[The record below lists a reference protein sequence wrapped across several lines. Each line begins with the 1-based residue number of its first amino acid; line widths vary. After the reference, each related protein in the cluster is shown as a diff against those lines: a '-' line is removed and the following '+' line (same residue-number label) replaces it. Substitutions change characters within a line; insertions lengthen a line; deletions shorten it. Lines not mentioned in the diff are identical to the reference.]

1 MHIQTIDHR
10 SVDIRSH
17 HHAAVARGAMAAK
30 SAADRPLPGEGMKT
44 GTSLSP
50 EDIRRIVADMVG

>member
-1 MHIQTIDHR
+1 MQTMDYR
-10 SVDIRSH
+10 SAPVRTHPAAATVRSSQ
-17 HHAAVARGAMAAK
+17 AAT
-30 SAADRPLPGEGMKT
+30 SANGRPLPGTGMTT

>member
-1 MHIQTIDHR
+1 MQTIDHR
-10 SVDIRSH
+10 SVDIHAHR
-17 HHAAVARGAMAAK
+17 HAAQRGALAAK
-30 SAADRPLPGEGMKT
+30 AASDRPLPGEGMKT

>member
-1 MHIQTIDHR
+1 MQTIEHTGAPLR
-10 SVDIRSH
+10 PH
-17 HHAAVARGAMAAK
+17 HLAAGARRLGAAK
-30 SAADRPLPGEGMKT
+30 PVSDRPLPGEGMKT

>member
-1 MHIQTIDHR
+1 MHVIEHR
-10 SVDIRSH
+10 SANVRTHSPRD
-17 HHAAVARGAMAAK
+17 AAVAAQATQ
-30 SAADRPLPGEGMKT
+30 RPLPGQGMKT

>member
-1 MHIQTIDHR
+1 MHMMEHGSFDM
-10 SVDIRSH
+10 RSH
-17 HHAAVARGAMAAK
+17 RPAAPRGILSASK
-30 SAADRPLPGEGMKT
+30 PAADRPLPGEGMKT

>member
-1 MHIQTIDHR
+1 MQMQHIEHR
-10 SVDIRSH
+10 SANVRSH
-17 HHAAVARGAMAAK
+17 ATVAN
-30 SAADRPLPGEGMKT
+30 SAAIAARATDRPLPGEGMKT

>member
-1 MHIQTIDHR
+1 MHMMEHGH
-10 SVDIRSH
+10 VDIRGH
-17 HHAAVARGAMAAK
+17 RPAAPRGILSAASK

>member
-1 MHIQTIDHR
+1 MQTIEHTGASPR
-10 SVDIRSH
+10 PYHLAGGARRLGSSKP
-17 HHAAVARGAMAAK
+17 AV
-30 SAADRPLPGEGMKT
+30 SRPLPGEGMNT